1 MTSASKKPSIVV
13 PLFQEDDALS
23 GMPSFAKQMLEEKFN
38 VLLERDLKQNPSLET
53 EVQGICLMPSKATEL
68 LDPERLDRLKNLKV
82 FSSVSSSHSC
92 RILFRIGI
100 TPGVLND
107 GTAEMAIAL
116 ILASARD
123 FRRGLCFFVLV
134 RQLRYM

>member
-38 VLLERDLKQNPSLET
+38 VLLERDLKQNPALES
-53 EVQGICLMPSKATEL
+53 EVQGICLMPSIATQL

-82 FSSVSSSHSC
+82 FSSVSAGYNHMPLEYLKK
-92 RILFRIGI
+92 R
-100 TPGVLND
+100 GVRYVV
-107 GTAEMAIAL
+107 TFH
-116 ILASARD
+116 D
-123 FRRGLCFFVLV
+123 FIDVLRV
-134 RQLRYM
+134 HIVENVHTT